1 MIPLLLLL
9 GGLACWAAGLGLLR
23 WLGPR
28 LQVARLLAATP
39 GVSIPEALELASR
52 AEPRYVL
59 VRGRITSDEEFP
71 DEFDRPLVYR
81 RRRLEIRPP
90 GSSGGPW
97 RTVED
102 EREAVPFGIEE
113 RGAFIGVDAVG
124 LDEGLVVLSREAEG
138 PAAEVPDRVPAGTDP
153 AATVRHRILQVS
165 AVEHADVVGHPTIG
179 SDGSPIMTA
188 GLGRP
193 LILSTLERGA
203 AMRVIASGRQ
213 RRVALAGGLLAGGLV
228 LIAAGLALGIV
239 GLLGSGPVRAASP
252 AAAAALTTAAPA
264 SAAAP
269 AAPTMAPAAGTS
281 SAAPSPSAGTATGDT
296 RSSGE
301 GVGLVG
307 APFLA
312 LFGVLAIGLITV
324 GGTTLVV
331 HLGRR
336 RSS

>member
-9 GGLACWAAGLGLLR
+9 VGLACLAGGLGLLR

-28 LQVARLLAATP
+28 LRVARLLAVTP
-39 GVSIPEALELASR
+39 SVSIPEALELASR

-102 EREAVPFGIEE
+102 EREAVPFGVEE
-113 RGAFIGVDAVG
+113 RGAFIGVDAAG

-138 PAAEVPDRVPAGTDP
+138 PAGEVPDRMPAGTDP

-165 AVEHADVVGHPTIG
+165 AVEHADVAGQPTIG
-179 SDGSPIMTA
+179 PDGSPVMAA

-193 LILSTLERGA
+193 LILSTLERGE
-203 AMRVIASGRQ
+203 AMRVIAGGRQ

-228 LIAAGLALGIV
+228 LVAAGLALGIL
-239 GLLGSGPVRAASP
+239 GLLSSGPV
-252 AAAAALTTAAPA
+252 LAPA
-264 SAAAP
+264 SAAS
-269 AAPTMAPAAGTS
+269 TS
-281 SAAPSPSAGTATGDT
+281 ATPSSAPSPSAGTATGDT

-307 APFLA
+307 EPFLA
-312 LFGVLAIGLITV
+312 LFGVLALGLVTV
-324 GGTTLVV
+324 GGTTLLVYIA
-331 HLGRR
+331 RR
-336 RSS
+336 R